1 MKNKIKLNVFLKSP
15 NCFKHPRLKL
25 LALFILFSFPISAQ
39 EIPTGTWRTHI
50 SYFQTQNVAIAN
62 ERVYASSENGLFY
75 FDKSDNSVQ
84 IISRLDGLS
93 DNGIA
98 DLAFAPAQNTLV
110 IAYRNG
116 NIDLI
121 QDGEII
127 NVRTLLNSSRPN
139 KSIRSVQILGNL
151 AIFSTGF
158 GGVELDLNSLTIRDF
173 YENIGGMASESFIT
187 ASTAD
192 SLYLA
197 TNLGVF
203 GVSLNSSVNK
213 QDFNNWTRVFSN
225 GNVRQM
231 QVFNGKLY
239 LSVSND
245 RLYSYENG
253 NLQSLNIGVGVSH
266 TNLVSAESNLYLIAD
281 QKIIQINSSET
292 VSEIT
297 ASKIINPQDLR
308 VDGASVFVAD
318 LATGLVNRATNENFF
333 PSGPFSS
340 DAFQLLNFQNKMLAT
355 AGGFTDNGQPENN
368 PASFYVFK
376 NASWQNFTS
385 ATNFIGATELPNLT
399 DLTGIAYD
407 AQNQQVYLGSFG
419 GGVLLWNLATNEF
432 SVVPDSPDA
441 ITDLA
446 IDGNAVLWATSNSG
460 GVHKLEAGN
469 WQQVETAIRPVEI
482 LIDEIGNK
490 WIRQKNGGVLVF
502 NETGSKRVLNHSEA
516 TGNLRGDF
524 PSSLALDRNGSIW
537 VGTDDGITEFFDPF
551 SIFSGGTGTFV
562 RDTEG
567 NVVLRDATVSA
578 ISVDGGNRKWLG
590 TSNNGVFL
598 YDDNGELLLNFT
610 TENSPILSNKIIDI
624 SIQQQT
630 GEVFFATP
638 QGIISYRG
646 TATEPNATHSNVKVF
661 PNPVEPN
668 FSGQITISGLVA
680 NADVKITDI
689 AGQLVFKT
697 RSEGGTATWS
707 GNNFAGGRVQT
718 GVYLIFSSDEEG
730 VETVVA
736 KVAIVQ

>member
-1 MKNKIKLNVFLKSP
+1 MLIKFSNR
-15 NCFKHPRLKL
+15 FKHPHLNPSIYL
-25 LALFILFSFPISAQ
+25 LFLFLISQFSLSAQ
-39 EIPTGTWRTHI
+39 EIPVGTWRTHL
-50 SYFQTQNVAIAN
+50 SYYQAQNITVAN

-75 FDKSDNSVQ
+75 LDKSDNSVQ

-98 DLAFAPAQNTLV
+98 DLAFAPVQNILV
-110 IAYRNG
+110 IGYQNG

-121 QDGEII
+121 QEGEII
-127 NVRTLLNSSRPN
+127 NVRSLLNSSRPN

-173 YENIGGMASESFIT
+173 YENIGGTASEGFVT

-213 QDFNNWTRVFSN
+213 QDFNNWTRISSN
-225 GNVRQM
+225 GNVRNM
-231 QVFNGKLY
+231 AVFNGKLY

-253 NLQSLNIGVGVSH
+253 NLQSLTIGVGVSH
-266 TNLVSAESNLYLIAD
+266 TNLVSTQSNLYLIAD
-281 QKIIQINSSET
+281 QKIFQIDASET

-297 ASKIINPQDLR
+297 ASKIVNPQDLR
-308 VDGASVFVAD
+308 VDGTSIFVAD
-318 LATGLVNRATNENFF
+318 LATGLVNQSTDENFF

-340 DAFQLLNFQNKMLAT
+340 DAFQLLNFQNKILAT
-355 AGGFTDNGQPENN
+355 AGGFADNLQPENN
-368 PASFYVFK
+368 PASFYVFE
-376 NASWQNFTS
+376 NASWGNYTS
-385 ATNFIGATELPNLT
+385 ATNFIGATELPTLT
-399 DLTGIAYD
+399 DLTGVAYD
-407 AQNQQVYLGSFG
+407 AQNQQVYFGSFG
-419 GGVLLWNLATNEF
+419 SGGVLLWKLATDDF
-432 SVVPDSPDA
+432 SIVPDSPDE
-441 ITDLA
+441 ITDLT
-446 IDGNAVLWATSNSG
+446 IDGNGVVWATSNLG
-460 GVHKLEAGN
+460 GVHKLEAGT
-469 WQQVETAIRPVEI
+469 WQQAETAIRPVEI
-482 LIDEIGNK
+482 LIDGFGNK
-490 WIRQKNGGVLVF
+490 WVRQKNGGVLVF
-502 NETGSKRVLNHSEA
+502 DGAGKRRALNHSEA

-524 PSSLALDRNGSIW
+524 PSSLALDRNGSIL
-537 VGTDDGITEFFDPF
+537 VGTNDGITEFFDPF
-551 SIFSGGTGTFV
+551 SIFSGGIGTFV

-567 NVVLRDATVSA
+567 NVILKDATVSA
-578 ISVDGGNRKWLG
+578 IAIDGGNRKWLG
-590 TSNNGVFL
+590 TSNNGAFL

-610 TENSPILSNKIIDI
+610 ISNSPILSNEIIDI
-624 SIQQQT
+624 SIQAQT

-680 NADVKITDI
+680 DADVKITDI

-718 GVYLIFSSDEEG
+718 GIYLIFSSNEDGED
-730 VETVVA
+730 TIVA